1 VAGFVCDNI
10 KPVIIKSGMGFE
22 ASVLDC
28 VNKFREVW
36 VWVIFEEPSARHP
49 TEIVN
54 ANCMFGGYIK

>member
-1 VAGFVCDNI
+1 
-10 KPVIIKSGMGFE
+10 MGFE